1 MAMLFNFENSK
12 CLYTRHRWT
21 GVNCE
26 LGGSILCKT
35 VNVKDMGNNKC

>member
-1 MAMLFNFENSK
+1 MAMLFNFENNK
-12 CLYTRHRWT
+12 CLQTRHRRT

-35 VNVKDMGNNKC
+35 VNENDMG